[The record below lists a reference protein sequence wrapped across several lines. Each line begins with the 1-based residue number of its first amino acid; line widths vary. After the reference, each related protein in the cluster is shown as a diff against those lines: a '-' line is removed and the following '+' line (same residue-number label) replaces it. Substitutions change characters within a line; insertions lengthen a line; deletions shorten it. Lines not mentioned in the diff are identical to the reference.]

1 MNLKQLRHFVAVAE
15 ELHFGRAA
23 QKLHISQP
31 PLSLSIQQLEK
42 NLGFSL
48 LLRSNKTVS
57 LTNAGAVFYKE
68 AITLLRH
75 AQDMKDISAR
85 VAQGFIGRLRIGFV
99 GSMLFRGL
107 AQNIRRFEHAQV
119 GVEVVLFEMNTTEQ
133 LDALRRGQIDVG
145 FIHTS
150 HNDNDAV
157 ASRPYLA
164 EPFVCCLPSDH
175 PLSTQPH
182 IDVAD
187 LAQETFLLF
196 PRARSPHYHDRITAI
211 CVNAGFSPYL
221 GHEVRNWLTIVELV
235 GQGMGVAL
243 VPTSMQKADTDK
255 VAYRP
260 INQNAILSETHCIW
274 QPHNDAPLLQRFLDA
289 LPFTAATGS
298 GGHQSEQ
305 A

>member
-48 LLRSNKTVS
+48 LIRNNKTVA

-68 AITLLRH
+68 AVTLLRH
-75 AQDMKDISAR
+75 AQDMKDVSAR
-85 VAQGFIGRLRIGFV
+85 VAQGFLGRLRIGFV

-107 AQNIRRFEHAQV
+107 AQNIRQFKQQQSGIEL
-119 GVEVVLFEMNTTEQ
+119 VLYEMNTATQITAIE
-133 LDALRRGQIDVG
+133 REQIDIG

-150 HNDNDAV
+150 LISNHF
-157 ASRPYLA
+157 ASRAYMT
-164 EPFVCCLPSDH
+164 EPFICCLPSDH
-175 PLSTQPH
+175 PLSQLAG

-187 LAQETFLLF
+187 LAQDAFLLF
-196 PRARSPHYHDRITAI
+196 PRVLSPHYHDRIMAI
-211 CVNAGFSPYL
+211 CINAGFSPYL
-221 GHEVRNWLTIVELV
+221 CHEVRNWLTIVELV

-243 VPTSMQKADTDK
+243 VPASMQKADTHK
-255 VAYRP
+255 VVYRP
-260 INQNAILSETHCIW
+260 INQSTILSETHCIW
-274 QPHNDAPLLQRFLDA
+274 DPHNDAPLLQRFLST
-289 LPFTAATGS
+289 LPFAEEG
-298 GGHQSEQ
+298 Q
-305 A
+305 